1 MKIFFPLLIAL
12 AGIILTANTAQA
24 QWKQTNGPYGA
35 IVTCLV
41 HNGSNVYAGTS
52 DSGVYI
58 SSNNGVTWRN
68 TNTGLAVGA
77 INAIAISDS
86 TIYVGTNGQNGGD
99 GGRIVVS
106 PDNGKTWKAPI
117 KLSQLKRVFSI
128 VVQGANVFAA
138 TSDQILLSKDKGM
151 TWDWAGSGLTNL
163 YSTQL
168 TVSDTSLFAFNS
180 NTGAFVSSNS
190 GKSWAPAMNGL
201 TDKNFYSCAASGN
214 AIIVGTQSGVFLST
228 DRGVSCTKI
237 STSILT
243 FPPSVLAL
251 KDSTILVGGSSASLL
266 RSDNLGASWTDIGRT
281 LPDTNGIRS
290 IAIHPSISGDIIV
303 GTNLGVYHSTDNGLT
318 WKKSTSGIYG
328 HRIAALTADN
338 TGLYAGTDN
347 QSAGGSVYHSSDNG
361 QTWTSFGSGLPLR
374 QVTSLLKSG
383 NTIIAGS
390 KEEGSLYVA
399 TDSDTT
405 WTENYFP
412 SLGIT
417 SLIKTDDGSI
427 FACTNRYGIYR
438 STDNGKTWLKR
449 NDGIEGTYIQS
460 IAASGSTIITLAGVG
475 GSNVLKMYLSANKG
489 DSWELLG
496 TDSFPTYYMANNAL
510 FMSDSIIYTESRVY
524 VLTSTGSVKQVT
536 PKYNIGSGSYC
547 FAKSGEKLFAGSSSG
562 IYLSVNQG
570 ARWSKVNTGFPETIV
585 VTSLTILGE
594 YLYAGTNSGVWKRPL
609 AELVPSGVEE
619 SVVSADGIVISPNPA
634 SGSVTLAGIEG
645 VVTIRLLNSIGMEV
659 KQIPASNTPVHI
671 DMSDVASGIYRI
683 EIRTAS
689 GIITKPIL
697 VLR

>member
-41 HNGSNVYAGTS
+41 HSGSNVYAGTS

-68 TNTGLAVGA
+68 TSNGLAVGA

-86 TIYVGTNGQNGGD
+86 MIYVGTNGQNGGD

-117 KLSQLKRVFSI
+117 KLSQIKRVFSI

-151 TWDWAGSGLTNL
+151 TWVRTDSGLTNL

-180 NTGAFVSSNS
+180 NTGVYVSSNS

-228 DRGVSCTKI
+228 DRGVNCTKI
-237 STSILT
+237 STSLLT

-266 RSDNLGASWTDIGRT
+266 RSDNLGASWTNVGIG
-281 LPDTNGIRS
+281 LPDTNGIKS
-290 IAIHPSISGDIIV
+290 IALHPSISGDIIV

-361 QTWTSFGSGLPLR
+361 QTWTSFGAGLPLR

-390 KEEGSLYVA
+390 KDEGSLYVA

-475 GSNVLKMYLSANKG
+475 GTNKVKMYLSANNG

-496 TDSFPTYYMANNAL
+496 TDSFPTYTTGSAL
-510 FMSDSIIYTESRVY
+510 FMSDSTIYSGSRAY
-524 VLTSTGSVKQVT
+524 ALSSIGSVRQVT
-536 PKYNIGSGSYC
+536 VKNSSIGSAAYC
-547 FAKSGEKLFAGSSSG
+547 YAKSGVKQFAGAGSG
-562 IYLSVNQG
+562 IYLSVNEG
-570 ARWSKVNTGFPETIV
+570 ANWSKVNTGFPEMTIV
-585 VTSLTILGE
+585 TSMIVIGDD
-594 YLYAGTNSGVWKRPL
+594 LYAGTNSGVWKRPL

-619 SVVSADGIVISPNPA
+619 SVVSADGIVISPNPV

-659 KQIPASNTPVHI
+659 KKIPASNAPLHI
-671 DMSDVASGIYRI
+671 DMTDVASGIYRI

-689 GIITKPIL
+689 GIITKPVI